1 MSDTVLTPM
10 PKRAEVQ
17 RFEVFTGAGRRRRW
31 SAEAK
36 AQIVAESQRGGE
48 TVTGV
53 ARRHGLTVQQLF
65 GGRRQARQGVAA
77 LPGLPGE
84 TMGFVPVEVTG
95 KTPAPAV
102 AAAMIEVALADAVI
116 RVPCG
121 ADAATLAVVIGV
133 LRGRG

>member
-36 AQIVAESQRGGE
+36 ARIVAESQRGVE

-65 GGRRQARQGVAA
+65 GWRRQARQSVA
-77 LPGLPGE
+77 PPGE
-84 TMGFVPVEVTG
+84 AFGFVPVEVTG
-95 KTPAPAV
+95 GAPSPAV

-121 ADAATLAVVIGV
+121 VDAATLAAVVGV

>member
-1 MSDTVLTPM
+1 MSDTVFSPM
-10 PKRAEVQ
+10 SKRAEVQ
-17 RFEVFTGAGRRRRW
+17 RFEVFTGSGRRRRW

-53 ARRHGLTVQQLF
+53 ARRHGLRVQQLF
-65 GGRRQARQGVAA
+65 GWRRQARQGVAA
-77 LPGLPGE
+77 PSCGAI
-84 TMGFVPVEVTG
+84 GFVPVEVTG
-95 KTPAPAV
+95 AAPTAAI

-121 ADAATLAVVIGV
+121 VDAATLSAVVGV